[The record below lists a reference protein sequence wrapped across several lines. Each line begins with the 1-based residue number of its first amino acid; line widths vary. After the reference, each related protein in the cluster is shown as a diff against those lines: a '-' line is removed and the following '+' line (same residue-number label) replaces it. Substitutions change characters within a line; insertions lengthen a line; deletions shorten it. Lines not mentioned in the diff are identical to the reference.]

1 MKKINLL
8 GINVKCNN
16 NREERL
22 VNSIKTDVKN
32 FYKEYKDKPYI
43 VEKRYYS
50 LFSKIETLYFMTL
63 INSNEFVFITDRLFE
78 VYIFTVDKARNYK

>member
-22 VNSIKTDVKN
+22 VNIIKTDIKN

-43 VEKRYYS
+43 VEKCYYS
-50 LFSKIETLYFMTL
+50 LFSKIETLYLMTL
-63 INSNEFVFITDRLFE
+63 INADEFVLIAYRLFK
-78 VYIFTVDKARNYK
+78 VYILTEDKARNYK

>member
-1 MKKINLL
+1 MKKINVL

-22 VNSIKTDVKN
+22 VNIIKTDVKN

>member
-22 VNSIKTDVKN
+22 VNIIKTDVKS

-43 VEKRYYS
+43 VENCYHS
-50 LFSKIETLYFMTL
+50 LFSKIETLYFLSL
-63 INSNEFVFITDRLFE
+63 INANEFVFITDRLFK
-78 VYIFTVDKARNYK
+78 VYIFTEDKARNYK

>member
-1 MKKINLL
+1 MNKINLL

-22 VNSIKTDVKN
+22 VNIIKTDVKN
-32 FYKEYKDKPYI
+32 FYREYKDKPYI

-78 VYIFTVDKARNYK
+78 VYIFTEDKARNYK

>member
-1 MKKINLL
+1 MKKINVL

-22 VNSIKTDVKN
+22 VNIIKTDVKN

-78 VYIFTVDKARNYK
+78 VYIFTEDKARNYK

>member
-16 NREERL
+16 DREERL
-22 VNSIKTDVKN
+22 VNIIKTDVKN

-78 VYIFTVDKARNYK
+78 VYIFTEYKARKYK

>member
-1 MKKINLL
+1 MKKINVL

-22 VNSIKTDVKN
+22 VNIIKTDVKN
-32 FYKEYKDKPYI
+32 FYEEYKDKPYI

>member
-1 MKKINLL
+1 MKKINVL

-16 NREERL
+16 IREERL
-22 VNSIKTDVKN
+22 VNIIKTDVKN

-78 VYIFTVDKARNYK
+78 VYIFTEDKARNYK

>member
-22 VNSIKTDVKN
+22 VNIIKTDVKN